1 MTVREWIEQRP
12 AQAPASLTRQVLSLL
27 GSNADVEEART
38 GEACLAAAAR
48 ALEVLVEEKR
58 FARDHAA
65 ELLAIDA
72 LTTYAFE
79 HASAR
84 GDARHLAGLSEE
96 KRNRLTRDN
105 AIQLFGLDL

>member
-1 MTVREWIEQRP
+1 VTVREWIEQRP
-12 AQAPASLTRQVLSLL
+12 AQAPSSLTQQVLSLL
-27 GSNADVEEART
+27 GPDADAEEGRT
-38 GEACLAAAAR
+38 AGACLAAAAR
-48 ALEVLVEEKR
+48 ALEALVEEKH

-84 GDARHLAGLSEE
+84 GDAHQLAGLSEQAA
-96 KRNRLTRDN
+96 RTFG
-105 AIQLFGLDL
+105 QLMAQRV